1 MASDSKFTTW
11 LKSKWDILNND
22 NIPQKRKNRQFLT
35 LALEWQTFVLTA
47 VLAVL
52 NMKRNQQ
59 LLSLLLVSSWPFLI
73 FATIWTIV
81 KKDRKPAIILYEAF
95 FILIFTYAVY
105 AGPNDGA
112 GMLWVYLMPILIIS
126 IFGVKPALV
135 IDIWFSLLFLILA
148 VSPKLRSLLQYT
160 YPEGRFL
167 NCLFMFLS
175 DIIISFIIMTGN
187 MESLA
192 YQNDYANRLK
202 DALDEEREKVN
213 GISKQT
219 ILAINRAVEAKD
231 KYTGNHSKRVA
242 EISRKIAE
250 KLDWSESELK
260 RIYDIALLHDIGK
273 IGINCDI
280 LTKKGNLTEE
290 EHTSI
295 KKHTVIGDEILQEV
309 DFIPGISDIVRHHHE
324 FWDGSGYPDGISGKD
339 IPIEARIIAVA
350 DSFDSMLHGRS
361 YRKKM
366 PVSQIKEDLLAKS
379 GTRYDPDIIPIVIE
393 LCDSGEITNETEEA
407 SDE

>member
-95 FILIFTYAVY
+95 FILLFTYAVY

-112 GMLWVYLMPILIIS
+112 GMLWIYLMPILIIS
-126 IFGVKPALV
+126 IFGVKPALI

-202 DALDEEREKVN
+202 DALEEER
-213 GISKQT
+213 
-219 ILAINRAVEAKD
+219 
-231 KYTGNHSKRVA
+231 
-242 EISRKIAE
+242 
-250 KLDWSESELK
+250 ELK
-260 RIYDIALLHDIGK
+260 RIYDTALLHDIGK

-280 LTKKGNLTEE
+280 LTKNGSLTDE
-290 EHTSI
+290 EHASI
-295 KKHTVIGDEILQEV
+295 RKHTVIGGEILKEV

-324 FWDGSGYPDGISGKD
+324 FWDGSGYPDGLAGTD
-339 IPIEARIIAVA
+339 IPLDSRIIAVA
-350 DSFDSMLHGRS
+350 DSFDAMLHGRS

-366 PVSQIKEDLLAKS
+366 TVSQIREDLMAKS
-379 GTRYDPDIIPIVIE
+379 GTRYDPEIVSIVLE
-393 LCDSGEITNETEEA
+393 HCAEMHAGNCHYLSGGN
-407 SDE
+407 SNVPYP

>member
-1 MASDSKFTTW
+1 
-11 LKSKWDILNND
+11 
-22 NIPQKRKNRQFLT
+22 
-35 LALEWQTFVLTA
+35 
-47 VLAVL
+47 
-52 NMKRNQQ
+52 MKRNQQ

-95 FILIFTYAVY
+95 FILLFTYAVY

-112 GMLWVYLMPILIIS
+112 GMLWIYLMPILIIS
-126 IFGVKPALV
+126 IFGVKPALI

-202 DALDEEREKVN
+202 DALEEEREKVN

-219 ILAINRAVEAKD
+219 ILAINKAVEAKD
-231 KYTGNHSKRVA
+231 TYTGNHSKRVA
-242 EISRKIAE
+242 EISCKVAA
-250 KLDWSESELK
+250 KLGWEESELK
-260 RIYDIALLHDIGK
+260 RLYDTALLHDIGK

-280 LTKKGNLTEE
+280 LTKNGSLTDE
-290 EHTSI
+290 EHASI
-295 KKHTVIGDEILQEV
+295 RKHPVIGGEILKEV

-324 FWDGSGYPDGISGKD
+324 FWDGSGYPDGLAGTD
-339 IPIEARIIAVA
+339 IPLDSRIIAVA
-350 DSFDSMLHGRS
+350 DSFDAMLHGRS
-361 YRKKM
+361 YRSKM
-366 PVSQIKEDLLAKS
+366 TISQIREDLMAKS
-379 GTRYDPDIIPIVIE
+379 GTRYDPEIVSIVLE
-393 LCDSGEITNETEEA
+393 LCNSGEIA
-407 SDE
+407 DE